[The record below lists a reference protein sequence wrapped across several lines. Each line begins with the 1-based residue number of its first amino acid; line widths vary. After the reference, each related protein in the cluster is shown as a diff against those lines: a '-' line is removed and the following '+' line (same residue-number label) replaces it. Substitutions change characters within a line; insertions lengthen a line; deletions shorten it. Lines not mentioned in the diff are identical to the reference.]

1 MRPASALLAL
11 LILTVSRPV
20 GADPLSEIERAP
32 DAKAYAI
39 QEVDD
44 PQAQGG
50 ALRFE
55 LRAGDCAKPA
65 DCIARRERVELGES
79 WRAPSGSEVRYR
91 FKLLVPEDYPEIAPH
106 QILGQWHDG
115 RRPVLSNRYEKGR
128 FWVDLMTEPG
138 DTTRRFELAR
148 FQKGEWQRLTYLV
161 RWADDETGS
170 LRVWLNKKRVID
182 YDGPTLIADNESGP
196 RFKLGIYRR
205 EAGQLDGPAPTQVV
219 YYDGYDREVED
230 EG

>member
-1 MRPASALLAL
+1 MRLSWVLAVVL
-11 LILTVSRPV
+11 APMAAAR
-20 GADPLSEIERAP
+20 AAELSEVERAP
-32 DAKAYAI
+32 RAEAYAI

-44 PQAQGG
+44 PQAKGE

-65 DCIARRERVELGES
+65 DCAAHRERAELGES
-79 WRAPSGSEVRYR
+79 WRAPAGSEVRYQ
-91 FKLLVPEDYPEIAPH
+91 FKLLVPSDYPELAPH

-115 RRPVLSNRYEKGR
+115 ERPVLSNRYETGR
-128 FWVDLMTEPG
+128 FWIDLMTEPG
-138 DTTRRFELAR
+138 DTTHRFELDR
-148 FQKGEWQRLTYLV
+148 FQKGKWQKLTYLV

-182 YDGPTLIADNESGP
+182 YDGPTLVRGSSDGP
-196 RFKLGIYRR
+196 RFKLGIYRGAADKL
-205 EAGQLDGPAPTQVV
+205 EGPAPTQIV
-219 YYDGYDREVED
+219 YFDGYDREVED